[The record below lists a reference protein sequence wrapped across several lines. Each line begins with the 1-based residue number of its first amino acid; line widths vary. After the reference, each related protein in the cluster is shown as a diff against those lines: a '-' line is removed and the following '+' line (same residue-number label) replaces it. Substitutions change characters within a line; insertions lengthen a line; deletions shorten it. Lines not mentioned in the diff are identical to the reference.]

1 MTPGRLNSE
10 AFAKIYQEDLI
21 GIAIHIIASGK
32 KGLLF
37 FSIKTEDMELCYRYI
52 SWEMSRLRFQM
63 ATP

>member
-10 AFAKIYQEDLI
+10 AFTKIYQEDLI

-32 KGLLF
+32 KGLLL
-37 FSIKTEDMELCYRYI
+37 FSIKTDEMELCSRYI

-63 ATP
+63 ARI